1 MNKKIGGLV
10 LATVIPA
17 FFHLVEAQQPKKIP
31 RIGWLTGVSL
41 SGSVSVCQ
49 LRDFFQTPDVI
60 RNSGFHRRR
69 NSQALMNAAKV
80 VVHEVERN

>member
-41 SGSVSVCQ
+41 S
-49 LRDFFQTPDVI
+49 L
-60 RNSGFHRRR
+60 
-69 NSQALMNAAKV
+69 NAARI
-80 VVHEVERN
+80 EAARQGLREFGYVEGGKHCH